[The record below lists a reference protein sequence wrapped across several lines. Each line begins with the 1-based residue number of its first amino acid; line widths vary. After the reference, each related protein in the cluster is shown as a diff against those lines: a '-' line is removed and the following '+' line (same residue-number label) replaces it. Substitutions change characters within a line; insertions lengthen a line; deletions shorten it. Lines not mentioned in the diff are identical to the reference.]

1 MTLFGRTFGP
11 EEIASLVAMLMVLA
25 VWVGA
30 LSGQRRWS
38 AGIKAWEARRKQRR
52 EAEAVS
58 MASAVDRS
66 NTFLTAAMS
75 GSISEVAKPQAKNRV
90 VT

>member
-38 AGIKAWEARRKQRR
+38 AGIKAWEARRKARR
-52 EAEAVS
+52 ETEAALDMRVRG
-58 MASAVDRS
+58 D
-66 NTFLTAAMS
+66 TP
-75 GSISEVAKPQAKNRV
+75 SEDHPQRGPWG
-90 VT
+90 

>member
-1 MTLFGRTFGP
+1 MN
-11 EEIASLVAMLMVLA
+11 
-25 VWVGA
+25 
-30 LSGQRRWS
+30 Q
-38 AGIKAWEARRKQRR
+38 
-52 EAEAVS
+52 AEAVS

-66 NTFLTAAMS
+66 NTFLTAAIR

>member
-52 EAEAVS
+52 ETEAGLD
-58 MASAVDRS
+58 M
-66 NTFLTAAMS
+66 
-75 GSISEVAKPQAKNRV
+75 RV
-90 VT
+90 RGDTPPGDQPPRGPWG

>member
-1 MTLFGRTFGP
+1 MTLLGRTFGP
-11 EEIASLVAMLMVLA
+11 EEIASLVAMLMVLV

-52 EAEAVS
+52 EAEAGLD
-58 MASAVDRS
+58 M
-66 NTFLTAAMS
+66 
-75 GSISEVAKPQAKNRV
+75 RV
-90 VT
+90 RGDTPTEDQPPRGPWG

>member
-38 AGIKAWEARRKQRR
+38 AGIKAWEARRTQRR
-52 EAEAVS
+52 H
-58 MASAVDRS
+58 
-66 NTFLTAAMS
+66 AAARLDM
-75 GSISEVAKPQAKNRV
+75 RV
-90 VT
+90 RGDTPPGDQPPRGPWG